1 VSTPSVS
8 VSVHDAYTPEMRDR
22 ILERLRASMEDTA
35 YALLTPAHLRALAA
49 IDSPG
54 APVLSLYLQLSPDRR
69 ASGAW
74 QTAFSSLSAATLK
87 RIGDRRDRRAMK
99 DELDRIE
106 QTLHTELPALGRG
119 AVFFACRPIGLWRQ
133 IAVSVPLPDGA
144 HLSAR
149 PYVRPLVRTRDEHD
163 RFVLALLSQERS
175 RFFISQ
181 IGQVEEVFRVKGQR
195 LRGMLTDRVARDRR
209 DVLVTAAEKREVR
222 VLAHVAE
229 LVLAQ
234 FEGRYLLVSG
244 PPQLR
249 SGTIESLAKDVQRR
263 VGGEFTVDIQA
274 GPSAVAVAAEPM
286 QRAIEE
292 REEVA
297 TVERMIEASPKVS
310 AWGIRP
316 TLDALYQRRVMTL
329 AVDDVFDKP
338 GARCGECSRL
348 LEAISD
354 SCPGC
359 GSNAVEA
366 VEDVVE
372 MAIEQALE
380 QRAALELVR
389 SGVARRLMSERGPM
403 AALLRG

>member
-1 VSTPSVS
+1 MSTPSVS

-22 ILERLRASMEDTA
+22 ILERLRASMEDTT
-35 YALLTPAHLRALAA
+35 YAVLTPAHLRALAA

-69 ASGAW
+69 AGGAW

-106 QTLHTELPALGRG
+106 QTLQAELPALGRG
-119 AVFFACRPIGLWRQ
+119 VVFFACRAIGLWRQ

-163 RFVLALLSQERS
+163 RFVLGVLSQERS

-209 DVLVTAAEKREVR
+209 DVLVTEAEKREAR

-249 SGTIESLAKDVQRR
+249 SATIESLAKDVQRR
-263 VGGEFTVDIQA
+263 VGGEFTVDVQA
-274 GPSAVAVAAEPM
+274 GPSAVAVAAEPA

-297 TVERMIEASPKVS
+297 TVGRMIEASPEASV
-310 AWGIRP
+310 WGIRP
-316 TLDALYQRRVMTL
+316 TLDAFYQRRVMAL
-329 AVDDVFDKP
+329 AVDDVFGKS
-338 GARCGECSRL
+338 GARCGECGRL
-348 LEAISD
+348 AEAISD

-380 QRAALELVR
+380 RTSRVGAGAQRGGAAIDE
-389 SGVARRLMSERGPM
+389 
-403 AALLRG
+403 

>member
-8 VSVHDAYTPEMRDR
+8 VSVHDAYTPEIRDR
-22 ILERLRASMEDTA
+22 ILERLRASMEDTT
-35 YALLTPAHLRALAA
+35 YAVLTPAHLRALAA

-99 DELDRIE
+99 DEFDRIE
-106 QTLHTELPALGRG
+106 QTLQAELPALGRG
-119 AVFFACRPIGLWRQ
+119 VVFFACRPIGLWRQ

-163 RFVLALLSQERS
+163 RFVLGLLSQEQS

-209 DVLVTAAEKREVR
+209 DVLVTEAEKREAR

-244 PPQLR
+244 PPPLR
-249 SGTIESLAKDVQRR
+249 SATIESLAKDVQRR

-274 GPSAVAVAAEPM
+274 GPFAVAAEPV

-297 TVERMIEASPKVS
+297 TVGRMIEASPKVS
-310 AWGIRP
+310 MWRIRP
-316 TLDALYQRRVMTL
+316 TLDALYQQRVMTL
-329 AVDDVFDKP
+329 AVDDIFGKP
-338 GARCGECSRL
+338 GARCGECGRL
-348 LEAISD
+348 LEAISRY
-354 SCPGC
+354 CPGC

-380 QRAALELVR
+380 QRAAVELVR